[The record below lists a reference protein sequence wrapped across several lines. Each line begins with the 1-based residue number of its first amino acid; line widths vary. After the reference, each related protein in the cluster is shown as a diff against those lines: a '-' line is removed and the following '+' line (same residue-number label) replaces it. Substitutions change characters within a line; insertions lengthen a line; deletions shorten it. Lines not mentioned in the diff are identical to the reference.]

1 MFFKRKSKNNNN
13 SKNSNYVEPNFDNFD
28 YEAIKFNEFLTDDA
42 QYLKN
47 KEAKDLIGNN
57 YQESDLG
64 DIDNSALG
72 QRLAK
77 DNKVMAMIND
87 TLKNNLNLT
96 EMDSIRNKINYDNV
110 PIRNNVPIEK
120 AVQETIQENY
130 TITDDTKSFLKNQ
143 NTKVLL
149 PDDIDGMIKNI
160 NQIVQEASTILNDT
174 SYKTKQMSLND
185 EIKTPLAKELINSNP
200 SINNPIPNATMNSNG
215 FKTPSNIAM
224 PEQNTDMRTTSL
236 KTKALFN
243 NAETYTD
250 FNNLDN
256 LKPLEKEK
264 TALRITKLNKR
275 DI

>member
-120 AVQETIQENY
+120 AVQETIQKNY

>member
-57 YQESDLG
+57 YQESDLA

-120 AVQETIQENY
+120 AVQETIQKNY

-215 FKTPSNIAM
+215 FKTPSNISI